1 MQKKKPDGSLDDQT
15 GVFVLDPNRMR
26 ELREIYGVCRVERAR
41 TMALCPVYEYVY
53 RLFAS
58 KEDTGSRNNIDI
70 YDLDAETLKT
80 VREKIIEI
88 CDEIEVRRKSS
99 KHPDCSDVTIQDEK
113 TLKERITS
121 GIDGKLKEL
130 DEEEGIPF
138 PPPFLFTPQGRSF
151 SNSGGRDSYSFITD
165 PSYRRAKHRGTP
177 VPKDTPFEI
186 RDIEIIMNEY
196 NGAISRYLGAIRKE
210 STSFWRDRLN
220 SIVHEGQTQ
229 GKRSSMCFS
238 KEIFP
243 FLCDFREYLKFKRMV
258 RPPHRDRRSPEEMTS
273 TWWFWKSLKTR
284 EGEDAQWMNETPIPG
299 SPGWVFTEE
308 KTRERTPKIR
318 KVRTAPQ
325 RRKTTPEATAALW
338 NDGVTSKDF
347 EDPGFP
353 EL

>member
-26 ELREIYGVCRVERAR
+26 ELRKTYGEFRIQRKA
-41 TMALCPVYEYVY
+41 TMLLYPVYANAY
-53 RLFAS
+53 RLYAS
-58 KEDTGSRNNIDI
+58 EEYADSRNATVV
-70 YDLDAETLKT
+70 YDLDA
-80 VREKIIEI
+80 
-88 CDEIEVRRKSS
+88 
-99 KHPDCSDVTIQDEK
+99 K
-113 TLKERITS
+113 TLKDLKEKIKKTREEIEGRLKTSKRQDFSDIKIPDEETLTNRITDD
-121 GIDGKLKEL
+121 IEQKL
-130 DEEEGIPF
+130 DEEEEEIRF

-210 STSFWRDRLN
+210 STNFWRDRLN